1 MIRLFFILTFFI
13 LHSAF
18 AADFEKAVNDLEDE
32 LTETNKRLSD
42 KRTVIF
48 IEREKISREIAS
60 AKSELSKGQKSDT
73 QLAFEIEKLL
83 QEIAELELKV
93 KTNKNSMIDLLQSSI
108 QARRELE
115 TNTPKVNLTDSM
127 EAFKKQDSFLQEKD
141 LLNFFQSYESVQ
153 NSLLSK
159 GFKLNI
165 STEKAIADNGQIEDA
180 QLISLGHSHSFI
192 FMNGKG
198 GIAENSKHHSYP
210 SLKVLPDSEIQLKN
224 IIDGKEG
231 LLPFDFSNGLAFKKA
246 AAEKT
251 FSDRFKSGGIIM
263 FPLTFLAVICIIVG
277 IWKSV
282 QLYIIR
288 SSYDDKVQKLVLLI
302 KEGNMEEAKAYIE
315 TLRGPVKALLKEALQ
330 HHSISRET
338 LEELLNENILSQIPK
353 LDRFMPVLSVSAGAA
368 PLLGLL
374 GTVMG
379 IIKTFEMISLYGTG
393 DPNTM
398 AGGISEALV
407 TTQAGL
413 MVAIPALIWHA
424 ILNRRLKAIVG
435 NLEKAMLSFINA
447 LSVNRESQ

>member
-1 MIRLFFILTFFI
+1 MIRILLLVLFFLLQSSF
-13 LHSAF
+13 SAE
-18 AADFEKAVNDLEDE
+18 FEKAAKDLEKE
-32 LTETNKRLSD
+32 LTEENKKLSE
-42 KRTVIF
+42 KRTAIF
-48 IEREKISREIAS
+48 TEREKISRDIAQ
-60 AKSELSKGQKSDT
+60 AKAELSKGQKSDS
-73 QLAFEIEKLL
+73 QLAVEIETLL
-83 QEIAELELKV
+83 QEISELELKV

-115 TNTPKVNLTDSM
+115 ANTPPVSLTGSK
-127 EAFKKQDSFLQEKD
+127 EALKAQDDFLQKKD
-141 LLNFFQSYESVQ
+141 LLGFLQSYESSQ
-153 NSLLSK
+153 NIIINK
-159 GFKLNI
+159 GFKLTI
-165 STEKAIADNGQIEDA
+165 VTEKAIGENGKIEDA
-180 QLISLGHSHSFI
+180 QLVNLGHSHSFMLI
-192 FMNGKG
+192 NGKG
-198 GIAENSKHHSYP
+198 GITENSKHHPYP
-210 SLKVLPDSEIQLKN
+210 SLKIIPGSEAELKK
-224 IIDGKEG
+224 IIDGSNG
-231 LLPFDFSNGLAFKKA
+231 FLPFDFSNGLAFKKE

-263 FPLTFLAVICIIVG
+263 YPLTFLAVICIFVG
-277 IWKSV
+277 LWKTA

-288 SSYDDKVQKLVLLI
+288 SQYDDKVQQLVQYI
-302 KEGNMEEAKAYIE
+302 RSGNMEEARTYVE
-315 TLRGPVKALLKEALQ
+315 SLNDPVRALLKEALQ
-330 HHSISRET
+330 HHSTSREN

-424 ILNRRLKAIVG
+424 VLNRRLKAIVG

-447 LSVNRESQ
+447 LSVNREA